1 MDNDRNFEVP
11 SVFISYSHD
20 NERHKQ
26 WVSNLCNNLVSK
38 GIKVIF
44 DEWDPIGK
52 NVQFFMESC
61 TEYDKVVIVCTPNY
75 VMKANNGKGGVG
87 YEKAIITQEIIQDT
101 NYDKCIPIVREK
113 SPSLNV
119 IPKFIGHLKYID
131 MSNDDKYETLLD
143 KLSDTILGIDVEEN
157 QERRELAIL
166 QRIRR
171 KILDSKKDRI
181 INSDDDKTI
190 ELLDKVLQELG
201 NVRAYGHL
209 EFSYLSRGVVESEI
223 EELKFIIDKLELMA
237 FISVTRSPTFDS
249 CGDPLWIKRIDAIF
263 EKDISFINVIKEQ
276 LKPIL
281 GDLHRG
287 ETIIADKI
295 LDCLNDI
302 DKERAKNLILFALED
317 FESSGSIKL
326 YRDRVLGFPPGAL
339 ENSTVQKLR

>member
-1 MDNDRNFEVP
+1 MDNHRNFEVP
-11 SVFISYSHD
+11 NIFISYSHD

-26 WVSNLCNNLVSK
+26 WVLNLCDGLVSK
-38 GIKVIF
+38 GIQVIF
-44 DEWDPIGK
+44 DEWNPVGK

-87 YEKAIITQEIIQDT
+87 YEKSIITQEIIKDT

-113 SPSLNV
+113 SPSLDV

-131 MSNDDKYETLLD
+131 MSDDDKYETLLN

-166 QRIRR
+166 ERIHR
-171 KILDSKKDRI
+171 KILYSKKDSI
-181 INSDDDKTI
+181 INSNDEKTI
-190 ELLDKVLQELG
+190 ELLDKVLQELD

-209 EFSYLSRGVVESEI
+209 EFSYLSIDMEESEI
-223 EELKFIIDKLELMA
+223 EELKFIIDELESMKL
-237 FISVTRSPTFDS
+237 ISVIRDKTINRY
-249 CGDPLWIKRIDAIF
+249 GDPIWINRIEAIF

-276 LKPIL
+276 LKPVL
-281 GDLHRG
+281 DDLHRG
-287 ETIIADKI
+287 ETIKADKI

-302 DKERAKNLILFALED
+302 DKERTKNLILFALKV
-317 FESSGSIKL
+317 FESSRSIKL
-326 YRDRVLGFPPGAL
+326 YIDEYLGFLPGDL
-339 ENSTVQKLR
+339 ENSTVLKL